1 MAEIVTIS
9 IPPGSKSLISEV
21 MKIKPDGTSF
31 SKALRLIIE
40 DYLRN
45 KSNPIFLPKQTSITI
60 SDKIED
66 WKKEI
71 NGMEVED
78 FIKTQKKM
86 AQINNLINKRVEKC
100 LR

>member
-1 MAEIVTIS
+1 MTEIMSIS
-9 IPPGSKSLISEV
+9 IPPESRKLVEEV

-45 KSNPIFLPKQTSITI
+45 KSSPIFQSKQTSITI

>member
-1 MAEIVTIS
+1 MAEIITIS
-9 IPPGSKSLISEV
+9 IPPESRSLIKDV

-45 KSNPIFLPKQTSITI
+45 KSNPLLLPQQNSLTI
-60 SDKIED
+60 SSKIED

-71 NGMEVED
+71 NEMEVVD
-78 FIKTQKKM
+78 FIRLQKKIS
-86 AQINNLINKRVEKC
+86 QVNNLVNKRISKC
-100 LR
+100 LK

>member
-9 IPPGSKSLISEV
+9 IPPESRSLIKDV

-45 KSNPIFLPKQTSITI
+45 KSNPILLPHKNGLTI
-60 SDKIED
+60 YSKIED
-66 WKKEI
+66 WKKMI
-71 NGMEVED
+71 NEMEVED
-78 FIKTQKKM
+78 FIILQKIIG
-86 AQINNLINKRVEKC
+86 QVNNLVNKRVSKC
-100 LR
+100 LM

>member
-1 MAEIVTIS
+1 MAEIVSIS
-9 IPPGSKSLISEV
+9 ITPDSKKTFEEFS
-21 MKIKPDGTSF
+21 KIRPDGTTF
-31 SKALRLIIE
+31 SKAIRVLVE
-40 DYLRN
+40 EYLRN

>member
-1 MAEIVTIS
+1 
-9 IPPGSKSLISEV
+9 

-45 KSNPIFLPKQTSITI
+45 KSNPLLLPQQNSLTI
-60 SDKIED
+60 SSKIED

-71 NGMEVED
+71 NEMEVAD
-78 FIKTQKKM
+78 FIRLQKKI
-86 AQINNLINKRVEKC
+86 AQVNNLVNKRISKC
-100 LR
+100 LK